1 VKSYIESQL
10 ESSVSGWLSLTIS
23 DKARR
28 SLQEFGLTDYEI
40 RSYTSLLE
48 IGPATASELSQAS
61 DVPYSKIY
69 EVLGS
74 LEKKGWIEMEHGRP
88 SKYYPKPPSVA
99 LEITKSQLENS
110 LKTNEGIVL
119 DELQP
124 IYEKKGVRER
134 PDIWIVR
141 GNLNV
146 LAKIRETVEH
156 VQKEILVAV
165 PGIPD
170 ATAEM
175 LIPIVK
181 TIVERGVKV
190 QIMTMKSPMSETMD
204 KLKKYCDVRIREQ
217 MFGGGIIADGRE
229 VILLLGQEGEE
240 AIGLAIWSDHIGLAK
255 FAKNYF
261 EHLWA
266 DSTLTKDNATPKR
279 NTPSK

>member
-1 VKSYIESQL
+1 M
-10 ESSVSGWLSLTIS
+10 TIS
-23 DKARR
+23 DRVRR
-28 SLQEFGLTDYEI
+28 SLQEFGLTEYEI

-48 IGPATASELSQAS
+48 VGPATANQLSEAS

-88 SKYYPKPPSVA
+88 SKYYPKPPSLA
-99 LEITKSQLENS
+99 MEITRSQLETS
-110 LKTNEGIVL
+110 LKTSEALVL

-141 GNLNV
+141 GDFNV
-146 LAKIRETVEH
+146 LAKIRETMEH
-156 VQKEILVAV
+156 VQKEILASV
-165 PGIPD
+165 PTIPD
-170 ATAEM
+170 SVAEM

-181 TIVERGVKV
+181 SIAERGVKV
-190 QIMTMKSPMSETMD
+190 QLMTMQNPWNETMA
-204 KLKKYCDVRIREQ
+204 KLAKFCEVRVREQ

-240 AIGLAIWSDHIGLAK
+240 AISLAIWSDHIGLSK
-255 FAKNYF
+255 FAKTYF
-261 EHLWA
+261 EYLWG
-266 DSTLTKDNATPKR
+266 DSAPIHNQ
-279 NTPSK
+279 

>member
-1 VKSYIESQL
+1 M
-10 ESSVSGWLSLTIS
+10 TIS
-23 DKARR
+23 DKVRR

-48 IGPATASELSQAS
+48 IGPATASELSEAS
-61 DVPYSKIY
+61 SVPYSQIY

-99 LEITKSQLENS
+99 MEIARSQREDALR
-110 LKTNEGIVL
+110 TNESLVIE
-119 DELQP
+119 ELQP

-141 GNLNV
+141 GNFNV
-146 LAKIRETVEH
+146 LAKIRETIEH
-156 VQKEILVAV
+156 VQREILAAV
-165 PGIPD
+165 PTIPD
-170 ATAEM
+170 QVAEM
-175 LIPIVK
+175 LIPLVK
-181 TIVERGVKV
+181 SVVERGVKV
-190 QIMTMKSPMSETMD
+190 QLMTMKQPTSDAMTRLS
-204 KLKKYCDVRIREQ
+204 KLCEVRAREQ
-217 MFGGGIIADGRE
+217 MFGGGIITDSRE

-261 EHLWA
+261 DFLWA
-266 DSTLTKDNATPKR
+266 DTELTNDRKKKPAQSGRARLQTA
-279 NTPSK
+279 

>member
-1 VKSYIESQL
+1 M
-10 ESSVSGWLSLTIS
+10 TIT
-23 DKARR
+23 DRVRR

-48 IGPATASELSQAS
+48 IGPATASELSEAS

-69 EVLGS
+69 EILGS
-74 LEKKGWIEMEHGRP
+74 LEKKGWVEMEHGRP

-99 LEITKSQLENS
+99 MEIARSQMETT
-110 LKTNEGIVL
+110 LKTNEALILG
-119 DELQP
+119 ELQP

-146 LAKIRETVEH
+146 LARIRETLEH
-156 VQKEILVAV
+156 VQKEILAAV
-165 PGIPD
+165 PAIPD
-170 ATAEM
+170 SVAETLM
-175 LIPIVK
+175 PLVK
-181 TIVERGVKV
+181 TIAERGVKI
-190 QIMTMKSPMSETMD
+190 QLMTMKEGNKET
-204 KLKKYCDVRIREQ
+204 LTRLANFCEIRARDQ

-229 VILLLGQEGEE
+229 VILLLGQEEDE

-261 EHLWA
+261 EYLWS
-266 DSTLTKDNATPKR
+266 DSSVYQR
-279 NTPSK
+279 

>member
-1 VKSYIESQL
+1 M
-10 ESSVSGWLSLTIS
+10 TIS
-23 DKARR
+23 DRARR

-99 LEITKSQLENS
+99 MEVARSQLES
-110 LKTNEGIVL
+110 KFKTNEKQILG
-119 DELQP
+119 ELQP
-124 IYEKKGVRER
+124 LYEKKGVRER

-146 LAKIRETVEH
+146 LARVRETLEH
-156 VQKEILVAV
+156 VQKEILASVPTIPESVAV
-165 PGIPD
+165 
-170 ATAEM
+170 M
-175 LIPIVK
+175 LIPLVK
-181 TIVERGVKV
+181 SIAERGVKV
-190 QIMTMKSPMSETMD
+190 QLMTLKQGESETMT
-204 KLKKYCDVRIREQ
+204 KLANFCEIRSRDQ

-229 VILLLGQEGEE
+229 VILLLGQEGDE
-240 AIGLAIWSDHIGLAK
+240 AISLAIWSDHIGLAK

-261 EHLWA
+261 EYLWS
-266 DSTLTKDNATPKR
+266 DSQIR
-279 NTPSK
+279 QR

>member
-1 VKSYIESQL
+1 L
-10 ESSVSGWLSLTIS
+10 NIS
-23 DKARR
+23 DQVRR

-48 IGPATASELSQAS
+48 IGPATASELSEAS

-74 LEKKGWIEMEHGRP
+74 LEKKGWIESEHGRP

-99 LEITKSQLENS
+99 MEIARSTREST
-110 LKTNEGIVL
+110 LKTSESKVL
-119 DELQP
+119 EELQP
-124 IYEKKGVRER
+124 LYEKKGVRER

-141 GNLNV
+141 GNFNV
-146 LAKIRETVEH
+146 LAKIRETIEH
-156 VQKEILVAV
+156 VQKEILAAV
-165 PGIPD
+165 PTIPD
-170 ATAEM
+170 EVAET
-175 LIPIVK
+175 LIPLVK
-181 TIVERGVKV
+181 SIVEKGVKV
-190 QIMTMKSPMSETMD
+190 QLMTMKTPVTESMLRLSKFCE
-204 KLKKYCDVRIREQ
+204 VRVREQ

-261 EHLWA
+261 EYLWA
-266 DSTLTKDNATPKR
+266 DTDTMAAKNRIK
-279 NTPSK
+279 SKQRDD

>member
-1 VKSYIESQL
+1 MIA
-10 ESSVSGWLSLTIS
+10 LTIS
-23 DKARR
+23 DRARR

-48 IGPATASELSQAS
+48 IGPATASELSEAC

-99 LEITKSQLENS
+99 MDIAKSQLENA
-110 LKTNEGIVL
+110 LKTNEALVL

-141 GNLNV
+141 GDFNV
-146 LAKIRETVEH
+146 LARVRETMEH
-156 VQKEILVAV
+156 VQKEILAAV
-165 PGIPD
+165 PALPD
-170 ATAEM
+170 SLAEPLM
-175 LIPIVK
+175 PLLK
-181 TIVERGVKV
+181 TIVDKGVKV
-190 QIMTMKSPMSETMD
+190 QLMTMKALKTDTME
-204 KLKKYCDVRIREQ
+204 KLSKLCEVRVREQ

-240 AIGLAIWSDHIGLAK
+240 AINLAIWSDHIGLAK

-261 EHLWA
+261 EYLWA
-266 DSTLTKDNATPKR
+266 DSGLSSNKSTPKG
-279 NTPSK
+279 NS

>member
-261 EHLWA
+261 EYLWA